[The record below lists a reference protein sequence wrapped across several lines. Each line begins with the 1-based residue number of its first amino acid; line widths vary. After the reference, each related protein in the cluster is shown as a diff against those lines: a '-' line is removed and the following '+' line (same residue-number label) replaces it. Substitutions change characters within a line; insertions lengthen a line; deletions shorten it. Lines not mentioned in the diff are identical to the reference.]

1 MQCDKILI
9 VPEKE
14 KQKSFKIKFGRQSFF
29 GGWGVVAL
37 VHYMYNVLTPYFLTK
52 IQTNELLFLSLSQ

>member
-37 VHYMYNVLTPYFLTK
+37 VKDFIFPHTTHY
-52 IQTNELLFLSLSQ
+52 Q